1 MKSRFLTSITAGV
14 AAAAILTAGLAL
26 HAADPNRAPLTP
38 SERAAVVAML
48 DAVDAVQEGRAP
60 TAGVPWAAHV
70 LKSVLQTAYVP
81 FEVSLEILP
90 ATMKT
95 GALYVRAV
103 TRPHPPQAVEQHSEV
118 RDWLRNGAATPTR
131 LGDAVYIPEGS
142 MPLGGPAMTSS
153 KRSVQIPQESSVRLR
168 AIERDAESQ
177 RAEDARRTR
186 RDRDPSLF
194 PFEDYHFFES
204 KPSRAAAPRRLA
216 RALALPRGE
225 YELFIALLDRSRVK
239 DSRPVVV
246 QRSVTVPDFWNDEL
260 RLSGLILTSDVR
272 ILKAPLREEARVE
285 RPYAFGLAEP
295 ALSLTHEFAQREVLS
310 AVYQIC
316 NYGAPDADLTV
327 DYSFYRAGDGART
340 YFNGTQP
347 QRLGDDDL
355 PPPSLFGTQAFAMQ
369 SVPLAAFPP
378 GQYELEI
385 TVHDRLTRATAKTVA
400 GFTVR

>member
-1 MKSRFLTSITAGV
+1 MRSRLLTP
-14 AAAAILTAGLAL
+14 LAL
-26 HAADPNRAPLTP
+26 AALVVTGQRPLRATDPNRAPLAP

-48 DAVDAVQEGRAP
+48 DAVDAVQEGRARFIE
-60 TAGVPWAAHV
+60 GVPWEAHV

-81 FEVSLEILP
+81 FEVSLEVLP
-90 ATMKT
+90 ATMT
-95 GALYVRAV
+95 SGALYVRAV
-103 TRPHPPQAVEQHSEV
+103 TRPRPPQAAEQHSEV
-118 RDWLRNGAATPTR
+118 RDWLQSGAATPTR

-153 KRSVQIPQESSVRLR
+153 RRSVQIPQESSVRLR

-177 RAEDARRTR
+177 RAEDARKTR

-204 KPSRAAAPRRLA
+204 KASRAAAPRRLA
-216 RALALPRGE
+216 RALALPRGD
-225 YELFIALLDRSRVK
+225 YELFIALLDRARVK
-239 DSRPVVV
+239 DARPVVL

-260 RLSGLILTSDVR
+260 RLTGVILTSDVR
-272 ILKAPLREEARVE
+272 ILKTPLREDARVE

-295 ALSLTHEFAQREVLS
+295 ALSLTHEFSRRDVLS

-316 NYGAPDADLTV
+316 NYGAPDADLTA
-327 DYSFYRAGDGART
+327 DYGFYRVGDGPRT

-355 PPPSLFGTQAFAMQ
+355 PSPSLFGTQAFAMH
-369 SVPLAAFPP
+369 SVPLSSFPP
-378 GQYELEI
+378 GRYELEI
-385 TVHDRLTRATAKTVA
+385 SVRDRLTRATAKAVA
-400 GFTVR
+400 AFAVQ